1 MPCGGG
7 LLVAL
12 LICSARCHG
21 RPPSICRYEC
31 LVGHMFRQRR
41 DATLTSPCCCPRRVF
56 DFDFQAP
63 LDSAASAAD
72 YSREATFPLSALRD
86 GAANAV
92 AFWFTVKLAHDPDVD
107 GPASE
112 LVDVPGWADLCSYPA
127 EAAHCGATDSS
138 RCWSQALFFL
148 DSVQHL
154 RAGDACKLVAQHGPS
169 RVSFKLERA
178 FDEQPK

>member
-1 MPCGGG
+1 VERSPPGGAAP
-7 LLVAL
+7 LDLAVYD
-12 LICSARCHG
+12 IFHPTQQSKYHSARLDRVQHTPLM
-21 RPPSICRYEC
+21 RPI
-31 LVGHMFRQRR
+31 
-41 DATLTSPCCCPRRVF
+41 RVF